1 MRFLFFFS
9 SSLSLS
15 LHLTFKHEQH
25 SLAFSE
31 EGFPRPP
38 APAQCSVPWPRRRR
52 EEGGRQD
59 KTTIGAS
66 PHTQMSGAALPVGA
80 RVSEMKAPNTSGVE
94 GGRDGGRK
102 DGQKDR
108 LAAKRRQMSSAPIV
122 RFL

>member
-94 GGRDGGRK
+94 GGRDGGTEEERTVRK
-102 DGQKDR
+102 TDLQRNVDR
-108 LAAKRRQMSSAPIV
+108 
-122 RFL
+122 